1 MQMNDVNLPDFGNI
15 LNTIGAIDPPTPTID
30 TTASFDV
37 RWQDKGPRT
46 RLSDATNHFNGM
58 FIDCNATIDWSAN
71 QPSTHFQ
78 FVSADADTSTT
89 VSAVIGFER
98 NGRFFNG

>member
-1 MQMNDVNLPDFGNI
+1 MRMTDVNLPDFGNI
-15 LNTIGAIDPPTPTID
+15 VNAIGALDPPIPTID

-37 RWQDKGPRT
+37 RWQGKGALT
-46 RLSDATNHFNGM
+46 RLSDAANGFNGK
-58 FIDCNATIDWSAN
+58 FIDSNATIVWSAN
-71 QPSTHFQ
+71 QPSTHFH
-78 FVSADADTSTT
+78 FVSDETGTST